1 MDFTN
6 QIRLKEEIMFKKS
19 ICTIAVLSLF
29 TACAEKNVNVDTYD
43 LSTHWFNL
51 KSLNDNKVVI
61 NKNYT
66 EQYNNGNKTSSYADF
81 NVYRKNKTGVY
92 QIEKY
97 SFFEDINKENYN
109 SMLLDKNVDLKYNIS
124 QNEIKEE
131 FELDKEQVSSYKKN
145 IKINDK
151 IIDEVD
157 IDGNVLV
164 CTFTNYYK
172 SMNIKDKINAYFKAN
187 YFTKDKNYNDVVEL
201 SCKNSFMENE
211 YYIYKAKDIGTILFM
226 GIGEEDGSVVNTFS
240 ILDTQTI
247 LD

>member
-1 MDFTN
+1 
-6 QIRLKEEIMFKKS
+6 MFKKS

-29 TACAEKNVNVDTYD
+29 TACAEKNVNVDSYD

-51 KSLNDNKVVI
+51 KSLDDNKVVI

-81 NVYRKNKTGVY
+81 NVYKKNKTGLY

-124 QNEIKEE
+124 QDSIKEE
-131 FELDKEQVSSYKKN
+131 FELDKKQVSSYKKN
-145 IKINDK
+145 IKIDDK
-151 IIDEVD
+151 VIDEVD

-164 CTFTNYYK
+164 CTFSNYYE

-187 YFTKDKNYNDVVEL
+187 YFTKDKNYNKVVEL
-201 SCKNSFMENE
+201 SCKDSFIAGE
-211 YYIYKAKDIGTILFM
+211 YYIYMAQNMGTILFM
-226 GIGEEDGSVVNTFS
+226 GKDEEDGSLVETFS

>member
-1 MDFTN
+1 
-6 QIRLKEEIMFKKS
+6 LKEEIMFKKS

-29 TACAEKNVNVDTYD
+29 TACAEKNVNVDSYD

-51 KSLNDNKVVI
+51 KSLDDNKVVI

-81 NVYRKNKTGVY
+81 NVYKKNKTGLY

-124 QNEIKEE
+124 QDSIKEE
-131 FELDKEQVSSYKKN
+131 FELDKKQVSSYKKN
-145 IKINDK
+145 IKIDDK
-151 IIDEVD
+151 VIDEVD

-164 CTFTNYYK
+164 CTFSNYYE

-187 YFTKDKNYNDVVEL
+187 YFTKDKNYNKVVEL
-201 SCKNSFMENE
+201 SCKDSFIAGE
-211 YYIYKAKDIGTILFM
+211 YYIYMAKNMGTILFM
-226 GIGEEDGSVVNTFS
+226 GKDEEDGSLVETFS

>member
-1 MDFTN
+1 
-6 QIRLKEEIMFKKS
+6 MFKKS

-29 TACAEKNVNVDTYD
+29 TACAEKNVNVDSYD

-51 KSLNDNKVVI
+51 KSLDDNKVVI

-81 NVYRKNKTGVY
+81 NVYKKNKTGLY

-109 SMLLDKNVDLKYNIS
+109 SMLLDKNIDLKYNILQDS
-124 QNEIKEE
+124 IKEE
-131 FELDKEQVSSYKKN
+131 FELDKKQVSSYKKN
-145 IKINDK
+145 IKIDDK
-151 IIDEVD
+151 VIDEVD

-164 CTFTNYYK
+164 CTFSNYYE

-187 YFTKDKNYNDVVEL
+187 YFTKDKNYNNVVEL
-201 SCKNSFMENE
+201 LCKDSFIAGE
-211 YYIYKAKDIGTILFM
+211 YYIYMAKNMGTILFM
-226 GIGEEDGSVVNTFS
+226 GKDEEDGSLVETFS

>member
-29 TACAEKNVNVDTYD
+29 TACAEKNDNVDTYD
-43 LSTHWFNL
+43 LSTHWFNM
-51 KSLNDNKVVI
+51 KSLDNNKVVI

-66 EQYNNGNKTSSYADF
+66 EQYNNGNKTSSYVDF
-81 NVYRKNKTGVY
+81 NVYKKNKTGIY

-97 SFFEDINKENYN
+97 SFFEDINKENYK

-124 QNEIKEE
+124 QNDINEE
-131 FELDKEQVSSYKKN
+131 FELDKKQVSSYKKD

-151 IIDEVD
+151 VIDEVD
-157 IDGNVLV
+157 IDGNILV
-164 CTFTNYYK
+164 CTFTNYHK
-172 SMNIKDKINAYFKAN
+172 NINVKDKINTYFKAE
-187 YFTKDKNYNDVVEL
+187 YFAKDKNYNDVVEL
-201 SCKNSFMENE
+201 SCKDSFMENE
-211 YYIYKAKDIGTILFM
+211 YHIYMAKNMGTILFM
-226 GIGEEDGSVVNTFS
+226 GIGEEDGSVVDTFS